1 MTSVTEIATTR
12 AKERKRKQNPNLK
25 QPFLLVGQ
33 LQQVQQDYS
42 PPSITLS
49 LSESE
54 KFLCTIGVQALASLN
69 RFFLVSSIS

>member
-1 MTSVTEIATTR
+1 MTSVTEIAITR
-12 AKERKRKQNPNLK
+12 AKKRKRKQNPSMK

-33 LQQVQQDYS
+33 LQHAYS
-42 PPSITLS
+42 SKSITLS